1 MGRRHPLTPSI
12 ITSRHPRYINGPGFL
27 AWDRGRHFHRPRAAR
42 QWLCEKRWE
51 AALPLRVSPSSS
63 LSSTCAFFT
72 LLSARLTTGGP
83 LRVTRTF
90 YLHWPAAELSVT
102 VADTD
107 SPPLQ
112 LHLPPTPQS
121 FTSPPIVGTVFAA
134 SVFWRLPG
142 EICEWRVCGFRHL
155 LCLGGPVFGVNRST
169 ADWSVDARQ

>member
-1 MGRRHPLTPSI
+1 MHVLDRFAQFLRSKWGGDIPSPPSI

-63 LSSTCAFFT
+63 LSSTCAFFS

-90 YLHWPAAELSVT
+90 YLRWPAAELSVT

-112 LHLPPTPQS
+112 LPSPLLP
-121 FTSPPIVGTVFAA
+121 SPSHPLLLLAQC
-134 SVFWRLPG
+134 SR
-142 EICEWRVCGFRHL
+142 RVC
-155 LCLGGPVFGVNRST
+155 FGVFL
-169 ADWSVDARQ
+169 AKSVSGEFVDSGICFAWVGQCSV